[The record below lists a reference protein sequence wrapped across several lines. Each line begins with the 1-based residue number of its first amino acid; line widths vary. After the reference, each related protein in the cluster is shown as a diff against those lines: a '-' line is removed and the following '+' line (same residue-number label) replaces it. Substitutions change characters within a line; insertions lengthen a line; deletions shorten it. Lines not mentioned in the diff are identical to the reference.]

1 MSGEILLSDW
11 QVNCFPKQQIEQL
24 SEMKGVNR
32 CKSHAPWESV
42 SEPTTLMGQMS
53 LGLRKKV
60 L

>member
-1 MSGEILLSDW
+1 MLGGILLLGW
-11 QVNCFPKQQIEQL
+11 RVNYFLKRQIEQL

-32 CKSHAPWESV
+32 CKSHAPWELV
-42 SEPTTLMGQMS
+42 SELTTLMGQMS